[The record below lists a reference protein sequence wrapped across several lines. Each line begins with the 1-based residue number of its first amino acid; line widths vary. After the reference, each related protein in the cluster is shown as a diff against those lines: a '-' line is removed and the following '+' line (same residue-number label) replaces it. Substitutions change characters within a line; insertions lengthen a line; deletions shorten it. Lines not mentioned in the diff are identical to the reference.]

1 MDLTHNIN
9 LRKRML
15 IYILC
20 FLFVCMLFAIQ
31 LESVSA
37 QSGDVS
43 GVVKGVWNASLTQI
57 KDVVNSVVFPALAI
71 IDGVA
76 LFAKSAMAYFDYR
89 KQGMFD
95 WVAPA
100 VLFVC
105 LIFILL
111 APNYIWNIVG

>member
-1 MDLTHNIN
+1 MDLTHINI
-9 LRKRML
+9 RKKKML
-15 IYILC
+15 LYVFC
-20 FLFVCMLFAIQ
+20 FLFVFMLFAMQ

-37 QSGDVS
+37 ESGDVS
-43 GVVKGVWNASLTQI
+43 GVVKGVWSASLTQI